1 MRNSQKKYA
10 WKFFLIM
17 KTYIMLKFFMVVDFL
32 KDSWPNE
39 LDHQVQHFHNQPRDP
54 PAPRCKPMMMEMFVG
69 TLRKFLVLTQN
80 NL

>member
-1 MRNSQKKYA
+1 
-10 WKFFLIM
+10 
-17 KTYIMLKFFMVVDFL
+17 MLKFFMVVDFL

-69 TLRKFLVLTQN
+69 TLRKLLILTQN
-80 NL
+80 NLEVLERIFKECGLMVSFGKQL